1 MTQMPPILIVGQ
13 GIAGTMMAF
22 RLFEAN
28 IPFRVMDNAH
38 KGAASKV
45 AIGLVNP
52 ITGKRLVKSWK
63 IEALMEEL
71 DEVIPR
77 LQDLLQINVTNPR
90 NIIRVIKNAGE
101 ENKWLSR
108 SADPGYDKFFKDPP
122 DPSEFQPYVK
132 SFFGY
137 GELQHGGNIEL
148 AILIDH
154 FKKWLQEKGW
164 IQEEA
169 FNHADLEIS
178 EKAFSYQGHT
188 YSKVIFCEGAAGRFN
203 PYFSYLP
210 FEVSK
215 GEACIIRI
223 PGVHFQKVFKHGIAI
238 VPFNEDLYWVGSTNS
253 WDFTDDTPEEAQQQ
267 ELVDKLKE
275 VLTVPFE
282 VVEQRA
288 AIRPSVKDRR
298 PYVGSHPKIQGM
310 YILNGLGTKGTSLAP
325 YCSKQLFDCIFK
337 NKSIDSDI
345 DVGRIKM

>member
-1 MTQMPPILIVGQ
+1 MSKQHPVLVVGQ

-22 RLFEAN
+22 HLYEAN
-28 IPFRVMDNAH
+28 IPFRVIDNEH

-63 IEALMEEL
+63 IEALMVEL
-71 DEVIPR
+71 GLVIPR
-77 LQDLLQINVTNPR
+77 LEKLLQIKVTNPR
-90 NIIRVIKNAGE
+90 NIIRVIKNPGE

-137 GELQHGGNIEL
+137 GELQHGGNVEL
-148 AILIDH
+148 AILIEH
-154 FKKWLQEKGW
+154 FKKWLLENGW
-164 IQEEA
+164 LMEEA
-169 FNHADLEIS
+169 FQHEKLEITQT
-178 EKAFSYQGHT
+178 AFTYQNQL

-238 VPFNEDLYWVGSTNS
+238 VPFKEDLYWVGSTNS
-253 WDFTDDTPEEAQQQ
+253 WDFTDDHPEAAQQQ
-267 ELVDKLKE
+267 ELVDKLNE

-298 PYVGSHPKIQGM
+298 PYVGSHPEIQGM

-325 YCSKQLFDCIFK
+325 YCSKQLFNFIFK
-337 NKSIDSDI
+337 NKPIDSDI
-345 DVGRIKM
+345 DVSRIKP